1 MKLTDP
7 EIKAAK
13 PKEKRYS
20 LPDGKGLI
28 LWVQL
33 SISVENFPGISV

>member
-7 EIKAAK
+7 IIKAAK

-20 LPDGKGLI
+20 LPDGAK
-28 LWVQL
+28 QL
-33 SISVENFPGISV
+33 PVFSSIST